1 MTNEFREIAPPEI
14 TDNVFKL
21 IDQDWMLV
29 TAGSPDHFNTMT
41 ASWGGLGSLWHE
53 LVSFVFVRPQRYT
66 YQFMEAASHFTLT
79 FFDEEHRDV
88 LNYCGTHSGRDVDKI
103 AQTGLTPVTG
113 ETGAVYFVEAR
124 LVLECKK
131 LYAQDL
137 TAENFVDMAV
147 RREIY
152 PTDDFHRVYVGQ
164 IVHCLQRA

>member
-1 MTNEFREIAPPEI
+1 
-14 TDNVFKL
+14 
-21 IDQDWMLV
+21 
-29 TAGSPDHFNTMT
+29 
-41 ASWGGLGSLWHE
+41 
-53 LVSFVFVRPQRYT
+53 
-66 YQFMEAASHFTLT
+66 MEAASHFTLT

-113 ETGAVYFVEAR
+113 ETGAVYFAEAR

-137 TAENFVDMAV
+137 TAESFVDVAV
-147 RREIY
+147 RGEIY
-152 PTDDFHRVYVGQ
+152 PTGDFHRVYVGQ